1 MGLLRFFS
9 RVAFICNICYLLTSL
24 ARYGPPIL
32 ENNDIISTII
42 VLGWLMAIIVNIL
55 VNLWVLVAWS
65 FRKGKGRLEVPRWLL
80 IVNFIFLLAQ
90 LTTILFLTHDPRNS

>member
-1 MGLLRFFS
+1 MGLLRFLS

-32 ENNDIISTII
+32 SNNDIISTII

-55 VNLWVLVAWS
+55 VNLWALVAWS
-65 FRKGKGRLEVPRWLL
+65 FRKGALHVPRWLL